1 LEHQGYFFKVYS
13 AQYGLFLLLTFF
25 FLFIPM
31 TVYASEIYYVQ
42 VGAFSS
48 EKNAQNLIESLK
60 THKVKCTTY
69 EAGDM
74 YKVYCGEFSNHEDA
88 YALKMRLNYLGYKQA
103 IIVFM
108 TTKPSQENIKK
119 DQDNIKINNV
129 TDKKENIANKKDE
142 LPAQPL
148 QQQASLSKENIQEKI
163 NEQTEHVD
171 TVNPI
176 ENKEIKDI
184 PTDIAR
190 DYLVGSQDVLK
201 ISVYEHPDLETT
213 VRVSEDG
220 RITFPLIG
228 DVEVKNLSV
237 QQIEKKIASKLSDGI
252 IPDPQVTVFIDQYRG
267 TRVTVM
273 GEVTKPGQYEIT
285 GPTSV
290 VEAISMALGMTEN
303 AGHTIM
309 LFKKDPEA
317 GSNPGYKR
325 IAIDVDRLLKEG
337 DLSQNVQLQNG
348 DIIYVPKIDF
358 FYIYGEV
365 NRPGIYRIEKG
376 LTVKRA
382 ISIAGG
388 FTPKASKGRI
398 EITRRNEGK
407 DVVKKADINESVKP
421 DDTIMVK
428 ESIF

>member
-1 LEHQGYFFKVYS
+1 LQHKGNFLKVHS
-13 AQYGLFLLLTFF
+13 VQYGLIILLAFL

-31 TVYASEIYYVQ
+31 IIYASEIYYVQ

-60 THKVKCTTY
+60 THNIKCSTH
-69 EAGDM
+69 EAGDI
-74 YKVYCGEFSNHEDA
+74 YRVYCGEFSNHEDA

-103 IIVFM
+103 IIVM
-108 TTKPSQENIKK
+108 ANQPSQDTIKK
-119 DQDNIKINNV
+119 DQDSIKEDNI
-129 TDKKENIANKKDE
+129 TTKKDNITSE
-142 LPAQPL
+142 PQPL
-148 QQQASLSKENIQEKI
+148 QQEASLSKENIQEKLK
-163 NEQTEHVD
+163 EQAEHVD

-176 ENKEIKDI
+176 EIKEIKEI

-228 DVEVKNLSV
+228 DLEVKNLTV

-252 IPDPQVTVFIDQYRG
+252 IPNAQVTVFIDQYRG

-285 GPTSV
+285 GPTTV

-309 LFKKDPEA
+309 LFKKDSQT

-337 DLSQNVQLQNG
+337 DLSLNIQLQNG

-398 EITRRNEGK
+398 EITRRLEGK
-407 DVVKKADINESVKP
+407 DIVKKADINESVKP
-421 DDTIMVK
+421 DDTLMVK

>member
-1 LEHQGYFFKVYS
+1 MQHKGRYFLKIYS
-13 AQYGLFLLLTFF
+13 AQNGLLLFFTFL

-31 TVYASEIYYVQ
+31 TLYSSEMFYVQ

-60 THKVKCTTY
+60 THGIKCTTY

-74 YKVYCGEFSNHEDA
+74 YKVYCGEFSNQEA
-88 YALKMRLNYLGYKQA
+88 VSALKMKLYFLGYKQA
-103 IIVFM
+103 IVVSQSNQ
-108 TTKPSQENIKK
+108 PSQETIKK
-119 DQDNIKINNV
+119 DQETIKKDNI
-129 TDKKENIANKKDE
+129 IAKKDNV
-142 LPAQPL
+142 AVQTL
-148 QQQASLSKENIQEKI
+148 QQEVALSKENIQDKLR
-163 NEQTEHVD
+163 EQTEHAD
-171 TVNPI
+171 TVDLI
-176 ENKEIKDI
+176 ETKEIKDI
-184 PTDIAR
+184 PTAIAR

-201 ISVYEHPDLETT
+201 ISVYEHPDLATT

-220 RITFPLIG
+220 KITFPLVG
-228 DVEVKNLSV
+228 ELEVKNLSV
-237 QQIEKKIASKLSDGI
+237 QQIEKKIASKLSDGL
-252 IPDPQVTVFIDQYRG
+252 IPNPQVSVFIEQYRG
-267 TRVTVM
+267 TRITVM

-290 VEAISMALGMTEN
+290 VEAISMAFGMTEN
-303 AGHTIM
+303 SGHTIM
-309 LFKKDPEA
+309 LFKKDSSA
-317 GSNPGYKR
+317 GKNPGYKR
-325 IAIDVDRLLKEG
+325 IAIDVDRLFKEG

-365 NRPGIYRIEKG
+365 TRPGIYRIEKG

-382 ISIAGG
+382 ISMAGG

-398 EITRRNEGK
+398 EITRRQEGK
-407 DVVKKADINESVKP
+407 DIVKKADINESVKP

>member
-1 LEHQGYFFKVYS
+1 LHYKGRYFLKIYS
-13 AQYGLFLLLTFF
+13 AQYGLLLLFTFLFLL
-25 FLFIPM
+25 IPM
-31 TVYASEIYYVQ
+31 TLYSSEIYYVQ
-42 VGAFSS
+42 IGAFSF

-60 THKVKCTTY
+60 THKIKCTTY
-69 EAGDM
+69 EAGDL
-74 YKVYCGEFSNHEDA
+74 YKVYCGEFSNQEGA
-88 YALKMRLNYLGYKQA
+88 YALKMKLYYLGYKQA
-103 IIVFM
+103 IIVSM
-108 TTKPSQENIKK
+108 TNQPSQDTIRK
-119 DQDNIKINNV
+119 DQDSIKEDNV
-129 TDKKENIANKKDE
+129 TAKKDNVT
-142 LPAQPL
+142 AQPL
-148 QQQASLSKENIQEKI
+148 QQEASLSKENTQEKLQK
-163 NEQTEHVD
+163 QTEHAD

-176 ENKEIKDI
+176 ETKEIKEI

-228 DVEVKNLSV
+228 DLEVKNLGV

-252 IPDPQVTVFIDQYRG
+252 IPNPQVTVFIEQYRG

-309 LFKKDPEA
+309 LFKKDSTT
-317 GSNPGYKR
+317 GKNPGYKR

-337 DLSQNVQLQNG
+337 DLSLNAQLRNG

-398 EITRRNEGK
+398 EITRRHEGK
-407 DVVKKADINESVKP
+407 DIVKKADINESVKP
-421 DDTIMVK
+421 DDTLMVK

>member
-1 LEHQGYFFKVYS
+1 LQHKGRYFLKIYS
-13 AQYGLFLLLTFF
+13 AQNGLLVLFTFL

-31 TVYASEIYYVQ
+31 TLYSSEVFYVQ

-60 THKVKCTTY
+60 THDIKCTNY
-69 EAGDM
+69 EASNI
-74 YKVYCGEFSNHEDA
+74 YKVYCGEFSNYEGA
-88 YALKMRLNYLGYKQA
+88 SALKMKLFYLGYKQA

-108 TTKPSQENIKK
+108 TNQPSQDTIKK
-119 DQDNIKINNV
+119 DTVAAKS
-129 TDKKENIANKKDE
+129 
-142 LPAQPL
+142 L
-148 QQQASLSKENIQEKI
+148 QQEVTPSKENIQEKLQ
-163 NEQTEHVD
+163 EQTEHAD
-171 TVNPI
+171 TVELI
-176 ENKEIKDI
+176 ETKETKDI
-184 PTDIAR
+184 PMTVER

-201 ISVYEHPDLETT
+201 ISVYEHPDLTTT

-220 RITFPLIG
+220 KITFPLIG
-228 DVEVKNLSV
+228 ELEVKNLSV
-237 QQIEKKIASKLSDGI
+237 QQIEKKIAGRLSDGL
-252 IPDPQVTVFIDQYRG
+252 IPNPQVSVFIEQYRG
-267 TRVTVM
+267 TRITVM

-303 AGHTIM
+303 SGHTIM
-309 LFKKDPEA
+309 LFKKDSTTGRKPD
-317 GSNPGYKR
+317 YKR
-325 IAIDVDRLLKEG
+325 IAIDVERLFKEG
-337 DLSQNVQLQNG
+337 DLSQNVQLRNG

-365 NRPGIYRIEKG
+365 TRPGIYRIEKG

-382 ISIAGG
+382 ISMAGG

-398 EITRRNEGK
+398 EITRRQEGK
-407 DVVKKADINESVKP
+407 DIVKKADINESVKP

>member
-1 LEHQGYFFKVYS
+1 MKHKGRYFLKIYS
-13 AQYGLFLLLTFF
+13 AQYGLLLLFTFL

-31 TVYASEIYYVQ
+31 TLYSSEVFYVQ

-60 THKVKCTTY
+60 THGIKCTTY
-69 EAGDM
+69 EAGNM
-74 YKVYCGEFSNHEDA
+74 YKVYCGEFSNQEA
-88 YALKMRLNYLGYKQA
+88 VSALKMKLYFLGYKQA
-103 IIVFM
+103 IVVSQSNL
-108 TTKPSQENIKK
+108 PSQDTIKK
-119 DQDNIKINNV
+119 DQDTI
-129 TDKKENIANKKDE
+129 KKDNVA
-142 LPAQPL
+142 AQSL
-148 QQQASLSKENIQEKI
+148 QQEVALSKENIQEKLQK
-163 NEQTEHVD
+163 QTEHAD
-171 TVNPI
+171 TVDLI
-176 ENKEIKDI
+176 ETKEVKDI
-184 PTDIAR
+184 PVNIAR

-201 ISVYEHPDLETT
+201 ISVYEHPDLATT

-220 RITFPLIG
+220 RITFPLVG
-228 DVEVKNLSV
+228 ELDVKNLSV
-237 QQIEKKIASKLSDGI
+237 QQIEKKIASKLSDGL
-252 IPDPQVTVFIDQYRG
+252 IPNPQVTVFIEQFKG

-303 AGHTIM
+303 SGYTIM
-309 LFKKDPEA
+309 LFKKDA
-317 GSNPGYKR
+317 TTGKNPGYKR
-325 IAIDVDRLLKEG
+325 IAIDVDRLFKEG

-365 NRPGIYRIEKG
+365 TRPGIYRIEKG

-382 ISIAGG
+382 ISMAGG

-398 EITRRNEGK
+398 EITRQQEGK
-407 DVVKKADINESVKP
+407 DIVKKADIDESVKP

>member
-1 LEHQGYFFKVYS
+1 MQYKGRYFLKIYS
-13 AQYGLFLLLTFF
+13 AQYGLLLLFTFL

-31 TVYASEIYYVQ
+31 TLYSSEMFYVQ

-60 THKVKCTTY
+60 THGIKCTTY
-69 EAGDM
+69 EAGNM
-74 YKVYCGEFSNHEDA
+74 YKVYCGEFSNQEA
-88 YALKMRLNYLGYKQA
+88 VSALKMKLYFLGYKQA
-103 IIVFM
+103 IVVSQSNL
-108 TTKPSQENIKK
+108 PSQDTIKK
-119 DQDNIKINNV
+119 DQDTI
-129 TDKKENIANKKDE
+129 KKDNVA
-142 LPAQPL
+142 AQSL
-148 QQQASLSKENIQEKI
+148 QQEVALSKENTQEKLQK
-163 NEQTEHVD
+163 QTEHAD
-171 TVNPI
+171 TSNLI
-176 ENKEIKDI
+176 ETKETKDI
-184 PTDIAR
+184 PTAIAR

-201 ISVYEHPDLETT
+201 ISVYEHPDLATT

-220 RITFPLIG
+220 KITFPLIG
-228 DVEVKNLSV
+228 ELEIKNLSV

-252 IPDPQVTVFIDQYRG
+252 IPNPQVTVFIEQFKG

-273 GEVTKPGQYEIT
+273 GEVNKPGQYEIT

-303 AGHTIM
+303 SGHTIM
-309 LFKKDPEA
+309 LFKKDSTTGKKPD
-317 GSNPGYKR
+317 YKR
-325 IAIDVDRLLKEG
+325 IAIDVDRLFKEG

-365 NRPGIYRIEKG
+365 TRPGIYRIEKG

-382 ISIAGG
+382 ISMAGG

-398 EITRRNEGK
+398 EITRQQEGK
-407 DVVKKADINESVKP
+407 DIVKKADIDESVKP

>member
-1 LEHQGYFFKVYS
+1 MQHKGRYFLKIYS
-13 AQYGLFLLLTFF
+13 AQYGLLLFFTFL

-31 TVYASEIYYVQ
+31 TLYSSEVFYVQ

-60 THKVKCTTY
+60 THGIKCTTY
-69 EAGDM
+69 EAGNM
-74 YKVYCGEFSNHEDA
+74 YKVYCGEFSNQEA
-88 YALKMRLNYLGYKQA
+88 VSALKMKLYFLGYKQA
-103 IIVFM
+103 IVVSQSNQ
-108 TTKPSQENIKK
+108 PSKDTIKK
-119 DQDNIKINNV
+119 DHETIKKDNIIARKDNV
-129 TDKKENIANKKDE
+129 A
-142 LPAQPL
+142 AQSL
-148 QQQASLSKENIQEKI
+148 QQEASLSKENAQEKLQKQI
-163 NEQTEHVD
+163 EHAD
-171 TVNPI
+171 TVDLI
-176 ENKEIKDI
+176 ETKETKEI
-184 PTDIAR
+184 PTAIER

-201 ISVYEHPDLETT
+201 ISVYEHPDLATT

-220 RITFPLIG
+220 KITFPLIG
-228 DVEVKNLSV
+228 DLEVKNLSV
-237 QQIEKKIASKLSDGI
+237 QQIEKKIANKLSDGI
-252 IPDPQVTVFIDQYRG
+252 IPNPQVTVFIEQFKG

-303 AGHTIM
+303 SGHTIM
-309 LFKKDPEA
+309 LFKKDSAA
-317 GSNPGYKR
+317 GKNPGYKR
-325 IAIDVDRLLKEG
+325 IAIDVDRLFKEG

-365 NRPGIYRIEKG
+365 TRPGIYRIEKG

-398 EITRRNEGK
+398 EITRQQEGK
-407 DVVKKADINESVKP
+407 DIVKKADIDESVKP

>member
-1 LEHQGYFFKVYS
+1 LQYKGKYFFKIYS
-13 AQYGLFLLLTFF
+13 AQYGLLLFFTFL

-31 TVYASEIYYVQ
+31 TLYSSEIFYVQ

-60 THKVKCTTY
+60 THKIKCTTY
-69 EAGDM
+69 EVGNM
-74 YKVYCGEFSNHEDA
+74 YKVYCGGFSNQEA
-88 YALKMRLNYLGYKQA
+88 VSALKMKLYLLGYKQA

-108 TTKPSQENIKK
+108 TNQPSQDTIKKEQETIKK
-119 DQDNIKINNV
+119 DNV
-129 TDKKENIANKKDE
+129 IAKKDNVA
-142 LPAQPL
+142 AQSL
-148 QQQASLSKENIQEKI
+148 QQEALLSKENTQEKLQK
-163 NEQTEHVD
+163 QTEHAD
-171 TVNPI
+171 TVNLI
-176 ENKEIKDI
+176 ETKETKDI
-184 PTDIAR
+184 PTAIAR

-201 ISVYEHPDLETT
+201 ISVYEHPDLATT

-220 RITFPLIG
+220 KITFPLVG
-228 DVEVKNLSV
+228 ELEVKNLSV
-237 QQIEKKIASKLSDGI
+237 QQIEKKIASKLSDGL
-252 IPDPQVTVFIDQYRG
+252 IPNPQVSVFIEQYRG
-267 TRVTVM
+267 TRITVM

-303 AGHTIM
+303 SGHTIM
-309 LFKKDPEA
+309 LFKKDSTT
-317 GSNPGYKR
+317 GKNPNYKR
-325 IAIDVDRLLKEG
+325 IAIDVDRLFKEG
-337 DLSQNVQLQNG
+337 DLSQNIQLQNG

-365 NRPGIYRIEKG
+365 TRPGIYRIEKG

-382 ISIAGG
+382 ISMAGG

-398 EITRRNEGK
+398 EITRQQEGK
-407 DVVKKADINESVKP
+407 DIVKKADIDESVKP

>member
-1 LEHQGYFFKVYS
+1 LQHKERYFFKVYS
-13 AQYGLFLLLTFF
+13 VQYGLLLLFTF
-25 FLFIPM
+25 LILIIPM
-31 TVYASEIYYVQ
+31 IIYASEMFYVQ

-48 EKNAQNLIESLK
+48 EKNAHNLIESLK
-60 THKVKCTTY
+60 THKIKCSTY
-69 EAGDM
+69 DIGDI

-103 IIVFM
+103 IIVM
-108 TTKPSQENIKK
+108 TNQPSQDTIKKEQDTIKK
-119 DQDNIKINNV
+119 DNA
-129 TDKKENIANKKDE
+129 T
-142 LPAQPL
+142 AQPL
-148 QQQASLSKENIQEKI
+148 QQEASLSKESIKENLQKQE
-163 NEQTEHVD
+163 EHAD
-171 TVNPI
+171 TVNVI
-176 ENKEIKDI
+176 ETKEIKDI

-228 DVEVKNLSV
+228 DLEVKNLSV

-252 IPDPQVTVFIDQYRG
+252 IPNPQVTVFIDQYRG

-303 AGHTIM
+303 AGYTIM
-309 LFKKDPEA
+309 LFKKDSTE
-317 GSNPGYKR
+317 GKNPGYKR
-325 IAIDVDRLLKEG
+325 IAIDVDRLFKEG

-398 EITRRNEGK
+398 EITRRHEGK
-407 DVVKKADINESVKP
+407 DIVKKADINESVKP
-421 DDTIMVK
+421 DDTLMVK